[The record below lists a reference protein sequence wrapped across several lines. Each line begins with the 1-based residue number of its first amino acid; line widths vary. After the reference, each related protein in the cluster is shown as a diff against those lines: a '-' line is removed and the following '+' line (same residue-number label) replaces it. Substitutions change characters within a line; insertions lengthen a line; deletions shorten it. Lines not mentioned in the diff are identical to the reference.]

1 MPVVPATILVPME
14 RFTWPRMSKS
24 MPMEITPPVRSITSA
39 ISVNVIIFARLA
51 TWVSLTDMFQTL
63 RICMMNMLQDD
74 WILNVPAINSWPS
87 PFVYKLQSSSTF
99 RSGDVMFNHR
109 KIFCQ
114 FSMLCMLLLIVSSN
128 AHAQHLTVFTTG
140 PQIKVVDEDLKPIL
154 EVAPGMWGP
163 GWKYQSFRGNY
174 QDKGNRCVGSFG
186 GKVRGTDVPFD
197 FDVVLQNLFLRCNQQ
212 GRIKLCFPKT
222 TPKSSTF
229 NVET

>member
-1 MPVVPATILVPME
+1 
-14 RFTWPRMSKS
+14 
-24 MPMEITPPVRSITSA
+24 
-39 ISVNVIIFARLA
+39 
-51 TWVSLTDMFQTL
+51 
-63 RICMMNMLQDD
+63 
-74 WILNVPAINSWPS
+74 
-87 PFVYKLQSSSTF
+87 
-99 RSGDVMFNHR
+99 MFNHR

-197 FDVVLQNLFLRCNQQ
+197 FDVVLQVLDKRQFK
-212 GRIKLCFPKT
+212 ITAKLQAVEDT
-222 TPKSSTF
+222 ELTMAVMAINIAKSIMTIF
-229 NVET
+229 QT